1 MIFVGSISITLD
13 SDWKQAEDT
22 TNVEDVA
29 AGERAM
35 QVSKIVMAISVECG
49 FFFINKLMNLAKE
62 NKYKNLYS

>member
-1 MIFVGSISITLD
+1 MLFFFYAGRISITLD

-35 QVSKIVMAISVECG
+35 QVSENCKMVRIVLTTRS
-49 FFFINKLMNLAKE
+49 LM
-62 NKYKNLYS
+62 S